1 MQMQLKMQKD
11 VTIFNKLSDHLIN
24 IIINYTDVLV
34 LRNGKYMNRISK
46 NDYRY
51 KLLERIPRP
60 KEILTAI
67 TDFIITIKLINE
79 EKEKCYILT
88 FGIINNANMHVLSVK
103 FCDILKD
110 KCINKI
116 KTKTHDNYI
125 FDISNTWKNQFL

>member
-1 MQMQLKMQKD
+1 MQKD

-60 KEILTAI
+60 KEILSAI
-67 TDFIITIKLINE
+67 TDFIITIKLLNE

-116 KTKTHDNYI
+116 KTKTHDNYV
-125 FDISNTWKNQFL
+125 FDTSNTWKNQFL